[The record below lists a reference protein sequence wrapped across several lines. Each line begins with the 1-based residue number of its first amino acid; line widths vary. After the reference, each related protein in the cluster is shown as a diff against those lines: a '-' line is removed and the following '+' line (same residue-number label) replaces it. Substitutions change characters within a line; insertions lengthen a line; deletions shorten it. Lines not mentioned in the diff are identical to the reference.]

1 MRSITSAP
9 GLGLATALVLGSCG
23 SQGTDSAVGH
33 PAFDFLLRKY
43 DTNDDGYV
51 SRQEYKRTEV
61 AFRRLDRDGSGRLDG
76 ADFYQ
81 PQSADEDDSR
91 SVAETTLFNMFKGS
105 ERPERLDLE
114 TLRGSFVLSDSN
126 GDGLLNMQE
135 FEGSRSRR
143 EPEASA
149 PEQAD
154 QWPSLLAIADSDQD
168 GCLSLEECVTVFS
181 GGQADTVWAQ
191 ISEKVIIGP
200 AAFVDEI
207 LDRPLQGLS
216 APSLKL
222 TALDS
227 GDSVELE
234 DLWRE
239 KPVALI
245 FGSYT

>member
-1 MRSITSAP
+1 M
-9 GLGLATALVLGSCG
+9 
-23 SQGTDSAVGH
+23 
-33 PAFDFLLRKY
+33 
-43 DTNDDGYV
+43 
-51 SRQEYKRTEV
+51 
-61 AFRRLDRDGSGRLDG
+61 
-76 ADFYQ
+76 
-81 PQSADEDDSR
+81 
-91 SVAETTLFNMFKGS
+91 
-105 ERPERLDLE
+105 
-114 TLRGSFVLSDSN
+114 
-126 GDGLLNMQE
+126 
-135 FEGSRSRR
+135 
-143 EPEASA
+143 
-149 PEQAD
+149 
-154 QWPSLLAIADSDQD
+154 
-168 GCLSLEECVTVFS
+168 TVFS